1 MSSILGFADFNGVA
15 TIQQLKV
22 TGGTADYI
30 LVDLTVQMTNPS
42 NITIT
47 LGTIN
52 FNVVLNDKNSVIGK
66 VYLKDLTITPGTQSY
81 SVEMHLGEGATDQAA
96 VSSVLSAYLTNQ
108 ALPLTIVGS
117 ETSTD
122 IEPLKT
128 GLEQVVLASTMQGIQ
143 ANLVTNVIADV
154 DPNTGATAT
163 AEITIHNPLDTPF
176 SILSVKAVT
185 NTTLVCK
192 GFNTDGQT
200 VKVGDIDFK
209 LDSPATIGAGETQTF
224 QGWPVTNVDIMS
236 AYPLLMD
243 PFIKVSL
250 YQTVVTQVNGA
261 YTTGEMSYFEDNVP
275 LTLLLGG
282 TAPVPFPNMAYSDYT
297 CQCGMDNI
305 VPETSFTNQ
314 TTCVDG
320 TPVVYRNN
328 TVVTPENNAVN
339 STDLSNTTSTA
350 NVTTTTILPSTSVT
364 LTSIIPTTTDGS
376 IPTPTDVPATTT
388 DATSEPTT
396 TTTEDSE
403 PTDTTETP
411 QPTTTDGA
419 PEATND
425 TAEAGNSSAE

>member
-1 MSSILGFADFNGVA
+1 
-15 TIQQLKV
+15 
-22 TGGTADYI
+22 
-30 LVDLTVQMTNPS
+30 
-42 NITIT
+42 
-47 LGTIN
+47 
-52 FNVVLNDKNSVIGK
+52 
-66 VYLKDLTITPGTQSY
+66 
-81 SVEMHLGEGATDQAA
+81 
-96 VSSVLSAYLTNQ
+96 
-108 ALPLTIVGS
+108 
-117 ETSTD
+117 
-122 IEPLKT
+122 
-128 GLEQVVLASTMQGIQ
+128 LEQVVLASTMQGIQ

-192 GFNTDGQT
+192 GYNTDGQT
-200 VKVGDIDFK
+200 IKVGDIDFK

-297 CQCGMDNI
+297 CQCGSDNI

-328 TVVTPENNAVN
+328 TVVTPTATAAAINTTTVLN
-339 STDLSNTTSTA
+339 STESSNQANTTSTSSSA
-350 NVTTTTILPSTSVT
+350 SVTVTSLVPSSTDTTASTTTADSTATPTTDSNSEATNTDDSSSPTATDDNSTTTTTIDDNSVT
-364 LTSIIPTTTDGS
+364 T
-376 IPTPTDVPATTT
+376 V
-388 DATSEPTT
+388 
-396 TTTEDSE
+396 
-403 PTDTTETP
+403 
-411 QPTTTDGA
+411 
-419 PEATND
+419 
-425 TAEAGNSSAE
+425 